1 MWVYTEYG
9 EKYAELHGHKGR
21 KAGTQAM
28 IGYKPVDGLLATAWE
43 KKGYI
48 RWEEDHIETSEKGE
62 DL

>member
-28 IGYKPVDGLLATAWE
+28 IGYKPVDGLIATAWE

-48 RWEEDHIETSEKGE
+48 RWEEEKHDE
-62 DL
+62 PKSTDS